1 MTNLLLEWL
10 IKTIVILLILVTAVA
25 YVTLMER
32 KVMAWIQMRVGPN
45 RVGLGKFRLWG
56 LMQPL
61 ADGLKMIFKEDIIP
75 LQANQWLY
83 VLAPALSLIPA
94 LMTFIVIPYGSQ
106 ITLFNHTIELHVTRM
121 NVGLLY
127 VLALTSVGVYGI
139 VLAGWSSN
147 NKYSLMGGLRSSAQM
162 ISYELALG
170 LALIGVILQSG
181 TLDLY
186 SIVEQQSGHLGIT
199 GWNLFWLQPLGF
211 LIYLIA
217 AIAETNRVPFDLPEA
232 ETELVA
238 GFHNEYS
245 AMKFA
250 LFFLAEYVNMFTVSM
265 LATTLFL
272 GGWNGPFV
280 HELPWLGVFYFFGKV
295 IMFLFLYIWLRGT
308 LPRFRFDQL
317 MSFGW
322 KFLVPLAIINI
333 VLTATLQWSPLFDY
347 VSKFLKTSVGWG
359 G

>member
-1 MTNLLLEWL
+1 MTNLLLEWV

-61 ADGLKMIFKEDIIP
+61 ADGLKMIFKEDIVP
-75 LQANQWLY
+75 LQASHWLY

-127 VLALTSVGVYGI
+127 VLALTSMGVYGI

-170 LALIGVILQSG
+170 LSIVSVLLYTG
-181 TLDLY
+181 TLDLVE
-186 SIVEQQSGHLGIT
+186 IVDAQGGFHGLA
-199 GWNLFWLQPLGF
+199 WNIFHYPL
-211 LIYLIA
+211 LILVFVIFYIA
-217 AIAETNRVPFDLPEA
+217 SLAETNRTPFDLPEA
-232 ETELVA
+232 DSELVA
-238 GFHNEYS
+238 GYHTEYS
-245 AMKFA
+245 SMKFVM
-250 LFFLAEYVNMFTVSM
+250 FQMAEYLNLITASSIS
-265 LATTLFL
+265 TTLFF

-280 HELPWLGVFYFFGKV
+280 GRLPLLGPVYFTAKV
-295 IMFLFLYIWLRGT
+295 LALIFVAMWIRYTVPRLRY
-308 LPRFRFDQL
+308 DQL
-317 MSFGW
+317 MRFGW
-322 KFLVPLAIINI
+322 KVLLPASIVNIII
-333 VLTATLQWSPLFDY
+333 SSTVILFMR
-347 VSKFLKTSVGWG
+347 
-359 G
+359 

>member
-1 MTNLLLEWL
+1 MTNLLLEWV

-45 RVGLGKFRLWG
+45 RVGLGTFRLWG

-61 ADGLKMIFKEDIIP
+61 ADGLKMIFKEDIVP
-75 LQANQWLY
+75 LQASHWLY
-83 VLAPALSLIPA
+83 ILAPALSLIPA

-106 ITLFNHTIELHVTRM
+106 ITVFDRTIELHVTRM

-170 LALIGVILQSG
+170 LSIVSVLLYTG
-181 TLDLY
+181 TLDLVQ
-186 SIVEQQSGHLGIT
+186 IVEGQQGFHGLA
-199 GWNLFWLQPLGF
+199 WNIFHYPQLFLVF
-211 LIYLIA
+211 IIFYIA
-217 AIAETNRVPFDLPEA
+217 SLAETNRTPFDLPEA
-232 ETELVA
+232 DSELVA
-238 GFHNEYS
+238 GYHTEYS
-245 AMKFA
+245 SMKFVM
-250 LFFLAEYVNMFTVSM
+250 FQMAEYLNLITASSIS
-265 LATTLFL
+265 TTLFF

-280 HELPWLGVFYFFGKV
+280 GRLPLLGPVYFTAKV
-295 IMFLFLYIWLRGT
+295 LGLIFLAMWIRYTVL
-308 LPRFRFDQL
+308 RFRYDQL
-317 MSFGW
+317 MRFGW
-322 KFLVPLAIINI
+322 KFLLPASIVNIII
-333 VLTATLQWSPLFDY
+333 SSTVILF
-347 VSKFLKTSVGWG
+347 LR
-359 G
+359 

>member
-1 MTNLLLEWL
+1 MTNLLLEWV
-10 IKTIVILLILVTAVA
+10 IKIIVILLILVTAVA

-75 LQANQWLY
+75 LQANRWIY

-106 ITLFNHTIELHVTRM
+106 ITLFDKTIDLHVTRM

-170 LALIGVILQSG
+170 LSIVSVLLYSG
-181 TLDLY
+181 TLDLVE
-186 SIVEQQSGHLGIT
+186 IVEKQGGFHGMA
-199 GWNLFWLQPLGF
+199 WNIFHYPL
-211 LIYLIA
+211 LIFVFVIFYIA
-217 AIAETNRVPFDLPEA
+217 SLAETNRTPFDLPEA
-232 ETELVA
+232 DSELVA
-238 GFHNEYS
+238 GYHTEYS
-245 AMKFA
+245 SMKFVMFQMSEYLNLITASSIATA
-250 LFFLAEYVNMFTVSM
+250 LFF
-265 LATTLFL
+265 

-280 HELPWLGVFYFFGKV
+280 GRLPWLGPIYFLIKV
-295 IMFLFLYIWLRGT
+295 LGLIFLAMWIRYT
-308 LPRFRFDQL
+308 VPRFRYDQL
-317 MSFGW
+317 MRFGW
-322 KFLVPLAIINI
+322 KFLLPASIVNIII
-333 VLTATLQWSPLFDY
+333 SSTVILF
-347 VSKFLKTSVGWG
+347 LR
-359 G
+359 

>member
-1 MTNLLLEWL
+1 MTNLLLEWA

-170 LALIGVILQSG
+170 LSIVSVLLYTG
-181 TLDLY
+181 TLDLVE
-186 SIVEQQSGHLGIT
+186 IVDAQRDFHGLA
-199 GWNLFWLQPLGF
+199 WNIFHYPL
-211 LIYLIA
+211 LILVFIIFYIA
-217 AIAETNRVPFDLPEA
+217 SLAETNRTPFDLPEA
-232 ETELVA
+232 DSELVA
-238 GFHNEYS
+238 GYHTEYS
-245 AMKFA
+245 SMKFVM
-250 LFFLAEYVNMFTVSM
+250 FQMAEYLNLITASSIS
-265 LATTLFL
+265 TTLFF

-280 HELPWLGVFYFFGKV
+280 GRLPYLGPVYFTVKVFVLIFMAMWIRYTV
-295 IMFLFLYIWLRGT
+295 
-308 LPRFRFDQL
+308 PRFRYDQL
-317 MSFGW
+317 MRFGW
-322 KFLVPLAIINI
+322 KFLLPASIVNIII
-333 VLTATLQWSPLFDY
+333 SSAVILFMR
-347 VSKFLKTSVGWG
+347 
-359 G
+359 